1 MQCKL
6 LIILAICVFSTQAVE
21 AAMKE
26 KLSPQQMLK
35 FLKTCHRFEE
45 AGSDTYAV
53 GGNINC
59 ENYLGYTGR

>member
-1 MQCKL
+1 MQCKF

-21 AAMKE
+21 AVGNE
-26 KLSPQQMLK
+26 KLTPQQMLK
-35 FLKTCHRFEE
+35 FLKTCQQFEE

-59 ENYLGYTGR
+59 ENYSEHTGR